1 MEKIPTILAVRRW
14 QFVTDQK
21 KKKKRKKKMLSQTQ
35 QNVLALLGHCLI
47 AHPQL
52 SVPHC

>member
-21 KKKKRKKKMLSQTQ
+21 KKEKKKMLSQTQ
-35 QNVLALLGHCLI
+35 QNVLALLGHSLI